1 MATAKINTSR
11 FLAKGGDRGQK
22 VGSVYVSP
30 VTQGNPGGASWFAK
44 GGTDGGKAGGRMAG
58 LSNTAKV
65 RTTGSM

>member
-1 MATAKINTSR
+1 MATEKINTSR

-30 VTQGNPGGASWFAK
+30 TSQGSPNGASWFAK

-58 LSNTAKV
+58 LSASAKV
-65 RTTGSM
+65 RSTGSM